1 MDSAEQ
7 KMVKFSKEMA
17 NYYMILTCFRYIFLI
32 MALASNLVVCMAM
45 VKTKDHRK
53 TLSKF
58 FIFQLAVVDV
68 AFRILECYELIS
80 ERVTDGALGL
90 THCKIIVFVQYIC
103 AAVIFSLLAGIAL
116 DRSKNIIYPLQ
127 SFKTRSYNHRK
138 KALLLIWLCSIA
150 VSAGFLL
157 TATSVRFSRRF
168 GAAGN
173 RNSSISR
180 VKTNVSGGEFLFQSP
195 KSFCIAGPPNSLET
209 QISFMS
215 YFLCGFF
222 IPFCIMAICYSRVFY
237 FLKDRGKKSILN
249 QSVIKSKWKTVIILM
264 LLVLNFL
271 VSWGPIMTLE
281 LFASFISL
289 EKETREWLRPPA
301 EVICLSSSILN
312 PIIYAFAD
320 ASFRKQT
327 VSLLTCK
334 RRISCLKSNL

>member
-1 MDSAEQ
+1 
-7 KMVKFSKEMA
+7 
-17 NYYMILTCFRYIFLI
+17 MILTCFRYIFLI

-168 GAAGN
+168 GAEGN
-173 RNSSISR
+173 RNSSISG
-180 VKTNVSGGEFLFQSP
+180 VKTNVSGGEFLFH
-195 KSFCIAGPPNSLET
+195 A
-209 QISFMS
+209 IS
-215 YFLCGFF
+215 
-222 IPFCIMAICYSRVFY
+222 
-237 FLKDRGKKSILN
+237 
-249 QSVIKSKWKTVIILM
+249 
-264 LLVLNFL
+264 
-271 VSWGPIMTLE
+271 
-281 LFASFISL
+281 
-289 EKETREWLRPPA
+289 
-301 EVICLSSSILN
+301 EVILYCRTTKLSWN
-312 PIIYAFAD
+312 PDIIYVVFPLWIFY
-320 ASFRKQT
+320 SFLHYDNLLFSGVLLLEGQRKEINSEP
-327 VSLLTCK
+327 VSDQV
-334 RRISCLKSNL
+334 